1 MVKNLRRRWK
11 KKIDGRQRE
20 PWKSLQFT
28 AVDGPSRATSKLAG
42 KEKFLEFPE
51 RVGSSFQDTSEI
63 KVKARC
69 SSSKMT

>member
-1 MVKNLRRRWK
+1 MVKDLRRRWK

-20 PWKSLQFT
+20 LWNLFALLQWME
-28 AVDGPSRATSKLAG
+28 VPSRATSNIAA
-42 KEKFLEFPE
+42 KEKFLRFPG

-69 SSSKMT
+69 SSSK